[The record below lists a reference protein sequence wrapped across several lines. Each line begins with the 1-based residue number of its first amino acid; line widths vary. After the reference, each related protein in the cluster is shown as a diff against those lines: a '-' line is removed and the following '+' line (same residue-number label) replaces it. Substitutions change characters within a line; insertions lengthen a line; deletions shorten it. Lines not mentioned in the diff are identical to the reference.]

1 MGCLLALLALIT
13 PRVIIIILF
22 LFTGY
27 LHAGYAGVP
36 VIWPILGFFFL
47 PLTTLAYAFAINT
60 HGSVSDLYLVLVIV
74 AILIDIGSFGGG
86 ATMRTN
92 PRR

>member
-1 MGCLLALLALIT
+1 MGCILALLALIT
-13 PRVIIIILF
+13 PRIVIVLLF

-27 LHAGYAGVP
+27 LHSAYSGVSL
-36 VIWPILGFFFL
+36 VWPILGFFFL

-60 HGSVSDLYLVLVIV
+60 HGSVTDLYLVIVIV
-74 AILIDIGSFGGG
+74 AILIDIGSFGGS
-86 ATMRTN
+86 ARVSKR